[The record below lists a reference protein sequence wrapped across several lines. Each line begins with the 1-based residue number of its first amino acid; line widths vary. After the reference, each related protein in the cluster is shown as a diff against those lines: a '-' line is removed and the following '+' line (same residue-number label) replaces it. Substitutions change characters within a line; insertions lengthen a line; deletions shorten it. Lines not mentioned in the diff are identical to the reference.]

1 MNRNLKISLLIVG
14 IFACGVVV
22 GGVAAKQIFGSG
34 RPPGVGGGPEGFGP
48 SVMRRLT
55 SELELSEQQRA
66 AIEPIIKKAGDELR
80 VLRQDSMKQSGAV
93 IEAMN
98 SAVTA
103 ELTDAQREKFNVLKE
118 AQKARMK
125 SIMEERQRRRSEG
138 GDRDRDRERDR
149 ERGPSDPARP
159 PPDGAPVPEKAPTPP
174 TAS

>member
-1 MNRNLKISLLIVG
+1 MNRNLKGTLLIVA

-22 GGVAAKQIFGSG
+22 GGVAAKQFFGQG
-34 RPPGVGGGPEGFGP
+34 RPSGGPEGFGP

-55 SELELSEQQRA
+55 SELGLSEQQRA

-80 VLRQDSMKQSGAV
+80 VLRQESMKQSGGV

-98 SAVTA
+98 AAVTA

-125 SIMEERQRRRSEG
+125 NIMEERQRRRSEG
-138 GDRDRDRERDR
+138 GERDRDRDRERP
-149 ERGPSDPARP
+149 PSDPEKSPPEGSPDRQAETP
-159 PPDGAPVPEKAPTPP
+159 PPPP
-174 TAS
+174 PAT

>member
-1 MNRNLKISLLIVG
+1 MNRNLKGTLLIIA

-22 GGVAAKQIFGSG
+22 GGVAAKQFFGAG
-34 RPPGVGGGPEGFGP
+34 RPPGGGPEGFGP

-55 SELELSEQQRA
+55 SELGLSEQQRA

-80 VLRQDSMKQSGAV
+80 VLRQESMKQSGGV

-98 SAVTA
+98 AAVTA

-125 SIMEERQRRRSEG
+125 SLMEERQRRRSEG
-138 GDRDRDRERDR
+138 GERDRGRDRDRDRAPAD
-149 ERGPSDPARP
+149 SARP
-159 PPDGAPVPEKAPTPP
+159 PAEGAPVPEGAAPPP
-174 TAS
+174 PSLS

>member
-1 MNRNLKISLLIVG
+1 MMNRNLKGTLLIVA

-22 GGVAAKQIFGSG
+22 GGVAAKQFYGHG
-34 RPPGVGGGPEGFGP
+34 RPPGGPEGFGP

-55 SELELSEQQRA
+55 SELGLSEQQRA

-80 VLRQDSMKQSGAV
+80 VLRQESMKQSGGV

-98 SAVTA
+98 AAVTA

-125 SIMEERQRRRSEG
+125 TIMEERQRRRSEG
-138 GDRDRDRERDR
+138 GERDRDRER
-149 ERGPSDPARP
+149 ERAPFDQAKP
-159 PPDGAPVPEKAPTPP
+159 PPEGAPASREEAPPP
-174 TAS
+174 PPAT